1 MYNGCRRSLRRQ
13 QKIFVMK
20 NYYLAI
26 DIGASSG
33 RHIVGW
39 EEGGKIMTEEVY
51 RFKNGVEERGGSLV
65 WNTEALF
72 YNVKEGIKRAL
83 AKFPRI
89 SSLAIDTWGVDY
101 VLMNGDSAVLPCAAY
116 RDDRTADIIDEVHA
130 RISFD
135 ELYKR
140 TGIQFQPFNTI
151 YQLYEDKKR
160 GRLYAATDF
169 LMIPEYLN
177 YLLTGVIKKEYT
189 NATTTGLLNAQTGD
203 WDWDIIQALGLP
215 NEMFGKLYAPGES
228 VGKLKSEVAAEV
240 GGQIEVV
247 LCASHDTASAVEGIP
262 MRGNQPY
269 ISSGTWSLLG
279 IKSPVAH
286 TDESSLAGNWSN
298 EGGVGYVRYQ
308 KNIMG
313 MWVVNGLKSEL
324 CPDKPFGEIIKE
336 ARASKFAGVAD
347 INNNIFLSP
356 QSMVGAFDTWF
367 RGGEGPKTF
376 GDYFN
381 CAFLS
386 LAHSYSS
393 ALKELEENTGIKAEE
408 LYIVGG
414 GAKNE
419 FLNKLTED
427 FCKVKVIALPIEAT
441 AIGNLKI
448 QIERGLRQ

>member
-1 MYNGCRRSLRRQ
+1 MKDKFILL
-13 QKIFVMK
+13 ILTMK

-39 EEGGKIMTEEVY
+39 EEDGAIKTDEVF
-51 RFKNGVEERGGSLV
+51 RFPNGTKNSSGHLV
-65 WNTEALF
+65 WNVDCLF
-72 YNVKEGIKRAL
+72 KNVKLGIKRAL
-83 AKFPRI
+83 KKYPKIR
-89 SSLAIDTWGVDY
+89 SLAIDTWAVDY
-101 VLMNGDSAVLPCAAY
+101 VTINGGEPFMPCLSY
-116 RDDRTADIIDEVHA
+116 RDNRTETVIDEVHG
-130 RISFD
+130 IVPFE

-140 TGIQFQPFNTI
+140 TGIQFQLFNTI

-189 NATTTGLLNAQTGD
+189 NATTTGLLNAETGD
-203 WDWDIIQALGLP
+203 WCGDIIELLGFP
-215 NEMFGKLYAPGES
+215 KEMFGKLYAPGES
-228 VGKLKSEVAAEV
+228 VGMLKSEVAAEV

-247 LCASHDTASAVEGIP
+247 LCASHDTASAVEGIY

-279 IKSPVAH
+279 IKTPAAH
-286 TDESSLAGNWSN
+286 TDEKSRAGNWSN

-414 GAKNE
+414 GAKNNY
-419 FLNKLTED
+419 LNKLTED

-448 QIERGLRQ
+448 QIERGKAQ

>member
-1 MYNGCRRSLRRQ
+1 MAEIYR
-13 QKIFVMK
+13 
-20 NYYLAI
+20 LAI

-39 EEGGKIMTEEVY
+39 EEDGKIMTEEVY
-51 RFKNGVEERGGSLV
+51 RFKNGVEELGGSLV

-83 AKFPRI
+83 AKYPRI

-160 GRLYAATDF
+160 ERLYAATDF

-177 YLLTGVIKKEYT
+177 YLLTGVKKKEYT
-189 NATTTGLLNAQTGD
+189 NATTTGLVNAQTGD
-203 WDWDIIQALGLP
+203 WDGDIIDLLGFP
-215 NEMFGKLYAPGES
+215 KEMFGKLYAPGES

-240 GGQIEVV
+240 GGQTEVV

-262 MRGNQPY
+262 MDGNQPY

-313 MWVVNGLKSEL
+313 MWVVNRLKEEL
-324 CPDKPFGEIIKE
+324 CPQKDFAQIVRE
-336 ARASKFAGVAD
+336 AEDSSFDGITD
-347 INNNIFLSP
+347 INAPAFLSP
-356 QSMVGAFDTWF
+356 ESMKEVFDEAFANKEKKP
-367 RGGEGPKTF
+367 RKE
-376 GDYFN
+376 GDYFR
-381 CAFLS
+381 CAYLS
-386 LAHSYSS
+386 LAASYAQ

-414 GAKNE
+414 GAKNK

-427 FCKVKVIALPIEAT
+427 FCGVKVVALPIEAT

-448 QIERGLRQ
+448 QIERGKA

>member
-1 MYNGCRRSLRRQ
+1 MKDKFILL
-13 QKIFVMK
+13 ILTMK

-39 EEGGKIMTEEVY
+39 EEHGKIITDEVF
-51 RFKNGVEERGGSLV
+51 RFPNGTKNSGGHLV
-65 WNTEALF
+65 WNVDCLF
-72 YNVKEGIKRAL
+72 KNVKLGIKRAL
-83 AKFPRI
+83 SKYPKI
-89 SSLAIDTWGVDY
+89 CSLAIDTWAVDY
-101 VLMNGDSAVLPCAAY
+101 VIMNGDRPFMPCLSY
-116 RDDRTADIIDEVHA
+116 RDMRTEAVIDEVHA
-130 RISFD
+130 IVPFK

-169 LMIPEYLN
+169 LMVPEYLN
-177 YLLTGVIKKEYT
+177 YLLTGVKKKEYT

-203 WDWDIIQALGLP
+203 LDWDIIEALGFP
-215 NEMFGKLYAPGES
+215 REMFGKLYAPGES
-228 VGKLKSEVAAEV
+228 AGMLKPEIAAEV

-247 LCASHDTASAVEGIP
+247 LCASHDTASAVEGIY
-262 MRGNQPY
+262 MQGNQPY

-279 IKSPVAH
+279 IKSPIAH
-286 TDESSLAGNWSN
+286 TDENSRAGNWSN

-313 MWVVNGLKSEL
+313 MWVVNRLKEEL
-324 CPDKPFGEIIKE
+324 CPEKDFAQIVRE
-336 ARASKFAGVAD
+336 AENSDFDD
-347 INNNIFLSP
+347 ITGINAPAFLSP
-356 QSMVGAFDTWF
+356 ESMKAAFDNAF
-367 RGGEGPKTF
+367 AGIDKKPQKES
-376 GDYFN
+376 DYFK
-381 CAFLS
+381 CAYLS
-386 LAHSYSS
+386 LAASYANS
-393 ALKELEENTGIKAEE
+393 LRELEENTGIKAEE

-448 QIERGLRQ
+448 QIERGKAQ